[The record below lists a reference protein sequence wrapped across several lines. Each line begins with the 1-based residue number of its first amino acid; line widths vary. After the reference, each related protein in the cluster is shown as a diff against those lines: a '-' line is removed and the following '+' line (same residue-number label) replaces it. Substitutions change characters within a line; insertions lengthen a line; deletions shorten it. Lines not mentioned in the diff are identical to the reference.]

1 MEKYRR
7 VRAAREPLGSDE
19 IRVTATGRVMNYVSY
34 AGTLITDQKM
44 RQLTIKA
51 SGNAIGQAIALAEQ
65 LKRRYKGLHQ
75 LNTCGNTTVSLVYE
89 PLEEGLD
96 EVTEERVV
104 AFLEIKLSFDPL
116 DENNPGYQPP
126 LDEATINEF
135 KPQAAP
141 GPGGKAHQRA
151 GQNVDPK
158 AHPEDVADSAGE
170 CVVAGAP
177 ATWGQV
183 ERERALTEVPARRT
197 PSRLKLRILDSEAEA
212 GAVVVSVEPSEE
224 DTEGHH
230 EEDPGDPV
238 AVVPRRRYAF
248 DADGKC
254 SESRICEERKQN
266 ASSFRL
272 VQGWNK
278 IPEAAQSTAQ
288 VCVRS
293 FWRGTVYNACNAKN
307 SRVSAF

>member
-158 AHPEDVADSAGE
+158 WDVFVAPEGLTPCFTLCSRLHFSGPSRGRGGFRGGMRGRGGPRNLGSGGE
-170 CVVAGAP
+170 GEGVDGGAREEDAEQTQAENTGFRGRGRGRGGFRGAFRGGYRGAP
-177 ATWGQV
+177 RGGP
-183 ERERALTEVPARRT
+183 RGPRGGR
-197 PSRLKLRILDSEAEA
+197 SE
-212 GAVVVSVEPSEE
+212 
-224 DTEGHH
+224 
-230 EEDPGDPV
+230 
-238 AVVPRRRYAF
+238 
-248 DADGKC
+248 
-254 SESRICEERKQN
+254 
-266 ASSFRL
+266 
-272 VQGWNK
+272 
-278 IPEAAQSTAQ
+278 
-288 VCVRS
+288 
-293 FWRGTVYNACNAKN
+293 
-307 SRVSAF
+307 